1 MLIVGSA
8 EQPTVFLTTSIEK
21 LTEKDAEAT
30 REHMRRT
37 IFFVSITAKQQGTGP
52 KDAWT
57 EELSPARA
65 AGSTH
70 GRSTGRVHACVPRLS
85 LLPAPTRFHTARGY
99 HVTHAPV

>member
-65 AGSTH
+65 AKC
-70 GRSTGRVHACVPRLS
+70 RRLGKS
-85 LLPAPTRFHTARGY
+85 PTDDLLDEY
-99 HVTHAPV
+99 MHVSRD